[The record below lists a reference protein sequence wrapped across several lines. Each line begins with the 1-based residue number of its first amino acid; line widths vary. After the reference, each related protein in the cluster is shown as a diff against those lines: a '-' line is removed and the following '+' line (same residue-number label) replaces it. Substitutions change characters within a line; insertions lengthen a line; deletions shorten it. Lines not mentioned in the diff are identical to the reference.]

1 MDEENGMS
9 GINVAAVGRIVAN
22 TIVETARGDR
32 SPVMMR
38 LRLQMLTPA
47 SAILIRFAPPT

>member
-1 MDEENGMS
+1 MS

-38 LRLQMLTPA
+38 LRLQMLTLA

>member
-1 MDEENGMS
+1 MDEENGML
-9 GINVAAVGRIVAN
+9 GIDVAAIERIVAN